1 MELHSISGRSRLG
14 LALALLSSLLWGAFP
29 IFLKLASQGI
39 DIYTITWFR
48 LVGAFALLAVYL
60 LWRKQFPSRQNWRD
74 ILWGLVAIA
83 CLFLLGNYLLFLIGL
98 KQTSPGNAQLCF
110 QCSTLFFAGG
120 GMLIFREHYTRRQ
133 WLGVAVMILGF
144 TLFFHEQLRIL
155 IQAQWQYIIAS
166 GLIILSSASW
176 AVYALAQKQLLQKL
190 PSPTILLMVYGISG
204 FLLTPLATPGSLF
217 SLSPP
222 VGMALLFCTL
232 NTVLAYG
239 AFGEAMAH
247 LEVSKISAI
256 LAVNPIITLV
266 LVTSLSFIF
275 PLIFHPEKLTFLAI
289 LGAIFVVSG
298 SMTISLG
305 KSKKG

>member
-14 LALALLSSLLWGAFP
+14 LALALLSSFLWGAFP

-48 LVGAFALLAVYL
+48 LVGAFALLTVYL

-74 ILWGLVAIA
+74 ILWGLVGIA

-98 KQTSPGNAQLCF
+98 RQTSPGNAQLCF
-110 QCSTLFFAGG
+110 QFSTLFFAGG
-120 GMLIFREHYTRRQ
+120 GMLIFREHYTPRQ

-204 FLLTPLATPGSLF
+204 FLLTPLATPRSLF

-275 PLIFHPEKLTFLAI
+275 PMIFHPETLTFLAI
-289 LGAIFVVSG
+289 LGAVLVVIG

-305 KSKKG
+305 KSMKG

>member
-14 LALALLSSLLWGAFP
+14 LALALLSSVLWGAFP
-29 IFLKLASQGI
+29 IFLKLASQGV

-48 LVGAFALLAVYL
+48 LVGAFALLTVYL

-98 KQTSPGNAQLCF
+98 TQTSPGNAQLCF
-110 QCSTLFFAGG
+110 QFSTLFFAGG
-120 GMLIFREHYTRRQ
+120 GMLIFREHYTPRQ

-155 IQAQWQYIIAS
+155 IQAQGQYIIGS
-166 GLIILSSASW
+166 SFIILSSASW

-204 FLLTPLATPGSLF
+204 FLLTPLATPRSLF
-217 SLSPP
+217 SLTPP
-222 VGMALLFCTL
+222 VGIALLFCTL

-239 AFGEAMAH
+239 AFGEAMEH

-275 PLIFHPEKLTFLAI
+275 PMIFHPEKLTVLAI
-289 LGAIFVVSG
+289 LGAVLVVIG
-298 SMTISLG
+298 SITISLG
-305 KSKKG
+305 KSKNG

>member
-29 IFLKLASQGI
+29 IFLKLASQGV

-48 LVGAFALLAVYL
+48 LVGAFALLTVYL
-60 LWRKQFPSRQNWRD
+60 LWRKQFPSRQNWGD

-98 KQTSPGNAQLCF
+98 RQTSPGNAQLCF
-110 QCSTLFFAGG
+110 QFSTLFFAGG

-204 FLLTPLATPGSLF
+204 FLLTPLATPRSLV

-275 PLIFHPEKLTFLAI
+275 PMIFHPEKLTFLAI
-289 LGAIFVVSG
+289 LGAVLVVSG

-305 KSKKG
+305 KSKNG